1 MCGDGNPYIKLIW
14 PDSMARTGQT
24 LKNIFDNAKEILDK
38 TVLAYKKNCVI
49 PGYKIAYKVVFQDQ
63 QSLIY
68 KLQVSNSSY
77 KTFIKYKCIDVN
89 LEWQIVKDL
98 DQIFT
103 YILHNDF

>member
-1 MCGDGNPYIKLIW
+1 MV
-14 PDSMARTGQT
+14 RTGQT
-24 LKNIFDNAKEILDK
+24 LKNIFNNAEEILDK
-38 TVLAYKKNCVI
+38 TVLTYKENCVI
-49 PGYKIAYKVVFQDQ
+49 PGYEIAYKVVFQDK

-68 KLQVSNSSY
+68 KLQVSNSSF
-77 KTFIKYKCIDVN
+77 KKFTKYKCIDVN